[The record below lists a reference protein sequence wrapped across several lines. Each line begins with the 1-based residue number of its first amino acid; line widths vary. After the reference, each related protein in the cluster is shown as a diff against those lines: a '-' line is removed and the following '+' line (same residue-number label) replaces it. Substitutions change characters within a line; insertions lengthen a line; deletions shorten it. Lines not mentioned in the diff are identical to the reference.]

1 MIHPYKLLGI
11 DMRIKTYYVGY
22 VVSGGEVRA
31 YVSYVLESV
40 DKDVE
45 VHLHSINGEV
55 RLEVIMEPEI
65 TKDKKK
71 LVRHVVKSL
80 ISSIEASLTVL
91 EEVLREVP
99 EGEKTKVLRKLGEVL
114 NKLV

>member
-1 MIHPYKLLGI
+1 
-11 DMRIKTYYVGY
+11 MRIKNVYVGY
-22 VVSGGEVRA
+22 AVSGGEVKA
-31 YVSYVLESV
+31 YVSYVLES

-55 RLEVIMEPEI
+55 RLEVVMESEI
-65 TKDKKK
+65 TKDGRK

-99 EGEKTKVLRKLGEVL
+99 EGERTKVLRKLGEVL